1 MYSEVPDFLMRYK
14 LNNIS
19 ALILFTNCP
28 LALDMTCKSQSLQT
42 GESLEICGRKEKNPS
57 TLSRQ

>member
-28 LALDMTCKSQSLQT
+28 SALDMTRKRRSLQT
-42 GESLEICGRKEKNPS
+42 SESLEICGREREKKPFN
-57 TLSRQ
+57 TE